1 MRYGAAVRLAS
12 LIFLALLALPSRV
25 GAHVQV
31 SDRENNR
38 YIKLTPTADRV
49 RLAYT
54 VYMGQEPGAQAR
66 RRLDRTRDGLIDE
79 GEAKPFGDELAQA
92 VAAGLRITVDG
103 VEIPVEWHQISVGL
117 GTPETSAGAF
127 SVDLIAWICVPR
139 ARGEHRVT
147 MLDAYRVPIHGETE
161 LRAEESPGVRITRS
175 AISDDPRQNAV
186 EHKWRGGAAPT
197 AHEPYELNYEVSPD
211 AIPTTTEPC
220 AHAAPRNNDDPASS
234 KRWLTLAALAALLL
248 TVTIIMI
255 RRRR

>member
-1 MRYGAAVRLAS
+1 LVS
-12 LIFLALLALPSRV
+12 LILLALLAFPSGA

-54 VYMGQEPGAQAR
+54 VYMGQVPGAQAR
-66 RRLDRTRDGLIDE
+66 RRLDRNRDGLIDDA
-79 GEAKPFGDELAQA
+79 EAKPFGDELAQA

-103 VEIPVEWHQISVGL
+103 VEIPVQWHQISVGL

-139 ARGEHRVT
+139 ARGEQRIT
-147 MLDAYRVPIHGETE
+147 MLDTYRVPIHGETE
-161 LRAEESPGVRITRS
+161 LRAEESPGVHITRS
-175 AISDDPRQNAV
+175 ALSDDPRQNAV

-197 AHEPYELNYEVSPD
+197 AHEPYELSYEVSPD
-211 AIPTTTEPC
+211 AIPTTSEPC
-220 AHAAPRNNDDPASS
+220 AHTAHRSDGTPPSS
-234 KRWLTLAALAALLL
+234 NRWLALAALLL
-248 TVTIIMI
+248 LTSIAALLI
-255 RRRR
+255 RRRRRH